1 MKELY
6 LVKVK
11 MLKATDNDGER
22 VQINSTY
29 HNHTEIVSY
38 DYKFNNALE
47 VAEDYLK
54 NDLGINVEFCN
65 NYGDILLDYE
75 NINKFYDKTI
85 GEELENY
92 KTK

>member
-6 LVKVK
+6 LVKIK
-11 MLKATDNDGER
+11 MLQATDNDGER
-22 VQINSTY
+22 VEISSTY

-38 DYKFNNALE
+38 DYKFDNALE

-54 NDLGINVEFCN
+54 NDLGIKVEFCN
-65 NYGDILLDYE
+65 NYHDILLDYK
-75 NINKFYDKTI
+75 NINKFYDKTV